1 MNEIETRRS
10 IRKYKQGEVSREL
23 IERIVDAARL
33 APSAKNRQPWKY
45 IVYTGAQ
52 KEKLLDTMEQSLKK
66 EQQTHALL
74 PESAGGLPDAFNTL
88 KIMHIAS
95 ALIIVMNTGGSS
107 PFEPIDT
114 DSRIGEICDT
124 LSIGAAV
131 ENMLLRAESLGLGT
145 LWIANTCFAYNDL
158 TEFVDEKGQ
167 IACAVAVGYPD
178 EQPAQRPRKPLADI
192 IEYR

>member
-33 APSAKNRQPWKY
+33 APSAKNRQPWRF

-66 EQQTHALL
+66 EQQIHALL

-88 KIMHIAS
+88 KIMRTAS
-95 ALIIVMNTGGSS
+95 AIIIVMNTGGSS

-158 TEFVDEKGQ
+158 TEFVGEKGQ
-167 IACAVAVGYPD
+167 LACAVAVGYPD

>member
-88 KIMHIAS
+88 KIMRTAS
-95 ALIIVMNTGGSS
+95 AIIIVMNTGGSS

-158 TEFVDEKGQ
+158 TEFVGEKGQ
-167 IACAVAVGYPD
+167 LACAVAVGYPD

>member
-10 IRKYKQGEVSREL
+10 IRKYKQCDVSCEL

-33 APSAKNRQPWKY
+33 APSAKNRQPWRF

-88 KIMHIAS
+88 KIMRTAS
-95 ALIIVMNTGGSS
+95 AIIIVMNTGGSS

-158 TEFVDEKGQ
+158 TEFVGEKGQ
-167 IACAVAVGYPD
+167 LACAVAVGYPD

>member
-33 APSAKNRQPWKY
+33 APSAKNRQPWRF

-88 KIMHIAS
+88 KIMRTAS
-95 ALIIVMNTGGSS
+95 AIIIVMNTGGSS

-158 TEFVDEKGQ
+158 TEFVGEKGQ
-167 IACAVAVGYPD
+167 LACAVAVGYPD

>member
-10 IRKYKQGEVSREL
+10 IRKYKQCDVSREL

-33 APSAKNRQPWKY
+33 APSAKNRQPWRF

-88 KIMHIAS
+88 KIMRTAS
-95 ALIIVMNTGGSS
+95 AIIIVMNTGGSS

-158 TEFVDEKGQ
+158 TEFVGEKGQ
-167 IACAVAVGYPD
+167 LACAVAVGYPD

>member
-10 IRKYKQGEVSREL
+10 IRKYKQGDVSREL

-33 APSAKNRQPWKY
+33 APSAKNRQPWRF

-88 KIMHIAS
+88 KIMRTAS
-95 ALIIVMNTGGSS
+95 AIIIVMNTGGSS

-158 TEFVDEKGQ
+158 TEFVGEKGQ
-167 IACAVAVGYPD
+167 LACAVAVGYPD